1 MRELKGMFDRWT
13 VDEENGV
20 MWDDGGNEYKI
31 GEIRSIFFLRQWM
44 YESGGY
50 HGRIKNLKEQLE
62 KKIERVKE
70 PEVTI
75 NWGDIEEKFIHP
87 HYRINRR

>member
-1 MRELKGMFDRWT
+1 MRRLNGIFDGWV
-13 VDEENGV
+13 VDEEKGV
-20 MWDDGGNEYKI
+20 IFDNGGNVYTE

-50 HGRIKNLKEQLE
+50 HGRIVNLKERLE
-62 KKIERVKE
+62 KKLEDVKT

-75 NWGDIEEKFIHP
+75 NWGDIEEKYIHP
-87 HYRINRR
+87 HYRRK